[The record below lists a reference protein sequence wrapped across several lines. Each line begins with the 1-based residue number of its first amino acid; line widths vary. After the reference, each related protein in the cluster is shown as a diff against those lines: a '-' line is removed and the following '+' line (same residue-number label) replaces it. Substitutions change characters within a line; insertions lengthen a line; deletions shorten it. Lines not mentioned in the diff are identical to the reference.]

1 MKSVIKTLNARDT
14 TYCLRQLLGD
24 AYDWRSRLADWRRY
38 RATEYGGPVLLPVT
52 PGHYNSLYSISEIVQ
67 FVKEYR
73 AYDRN
78 AQVNVAP
85 KVVYLEV
92 DTRTGAQRRLAH
104 PPAKLAP
111 SHAS

>member
-1 MKSVIKTLNARDT
+1 MKVMIRTLTSSGTA
-14 TYCLRQLLGD
+14 YCLRRLLGD
-24 AYDWRSRLADWRRY
+24 AYAWRSRLADWRRG

-52 PGHYNSLYSISEIVQ
+52 PGHYNSLYEFSEIVQ
-67 FVKEYR
+67 FIRDYR

-85 KVVYLEV
+85 KVIHAEF
-92 DTRTGAQRRLAH
+92 DTDTGTLRRLAH